1 MPKAKS
7 RGNPRKS
14 RRLTDFA
21 SDIEMVEVDLPRSER
36 VKPKGKNRSGF
47 QTKHED
53 DKKSRV
59 GKAVPP
65 TQPKTQTARGS
76 NGTGRNPRSHTAA
89 ASSIN
94 PFAPRG
100 GGNRDRNRQLSTF
113 SALSTQPGPWCEKC
127 NQLNRQLHGYL
138 LDILRTSEQ
147 AVDEWAY
154 AIGASPDHMECE
166 PAPERI
172 IPEGYR
178 RCSQQCQS
186 CVAQRVDGE
195 MRFITP
201 PGSSTW
207 SSTTPTTTG
216 YQNQPG
222 ILNEAQMGRGPYS
235 QTGPGSMVP
244 RTTPEPTS
252 SPPDVSAHVNHGLVA
267 IPEGQKLLHAR
278 WAGPPPAQMTLS
290 SPQAQQPHPLQQP
303 WGGSAHHPINA
314 NPDIPAHPWEHPG
327 VDTRRGPSDYRAAL
341 PSVFEHYA
349 AVLPLTP
356 PKDPTTIN
364 NKPRPRH
371 VTLIPVDQA
380 VCQSVNS
387 GRLQG
392 QVPQW

>member
-7 RGNPRKS
+7 RGSPRKS

-21 SDIEMVEVDLPRSER
+21 SDVEMVGIDLPRGER
-36 VKPKGKNRSGF
+36 VKPKGKSRSGF

-53 DKKSRV
+53 DRKSRV
-59 GKAVPP
+59 GKTIPP

-76 NGTGRNPRSHTAA
+76 DAAGGHTRSHTAA
-89 ASSIN
+89 AASIN

-100 GGNRDRNRQLSTF
+100 GGDRDRNRQLSAV
-113 SALSTQPGPWCEKC
+113 SALSAQPGPWCEKC

-138 LDILRTSEQ
+138 LDILKTGEQ

-154 AIGASPDHMECE
+154 AVGASPDHMECE

-186 CVAQRVDGE
+186 CVAKRAGGE
-195 MRFITP
+195 VGFTTP
-201 PGSSTW
+201 PGSYTW
-207 SSTTPTTTG
+207 SSTTPTTIG

-222 ILNEAQMGRGPYS
+222 VTNEAQMGRGPYS
-235 QTGPGSMVP
+235 QTGPGSTIP

-252 SPPDVSAHVNHGLVA
+252 SPPGPSAHINHGLVA

-278 WAGPPPAQMTLS
+278 WAGPPHAQMPLP
-290 SPQAQQPHPLQQP
+290 SPPAQQPHPLQQP
-303 WGGSAHHPINA
+303 WGGSAHHPVNA
-314 NPDIPAHPWEHPG
+314 NPDIPAQPWEHPG
-327 VDTRRGPSDYRAAL
+327 VEARTGPSDQHAVL
-341 PSVFEHYA
+341 PSIFEHNA

-356 PKDPTTIN
+356 PKEPTATN
-364 NKPRPRH
+364 NKRRHRH
-371 VTLIPVDQA
+371 VTPIPVDQA
-380 VCQSVNS
+380 IYPSANS

-392 QVPQW
+392 QAPQW